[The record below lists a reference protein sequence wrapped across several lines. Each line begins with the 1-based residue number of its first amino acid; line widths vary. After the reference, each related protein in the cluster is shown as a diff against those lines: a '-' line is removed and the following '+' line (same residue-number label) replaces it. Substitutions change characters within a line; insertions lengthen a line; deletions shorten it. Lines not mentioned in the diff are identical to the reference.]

1 MAKPCYIDGKL
12 YTITVSKEAYLAV
25 KKRHAQFALEEKY
38 IRAWEAASEL
48 ILRGFE
54 SIEKIN
60 GEKPESQAEV
70 LPPPTTTEQTIDEIQ
85 KQPNKE
91 PEEKTTFKGQH
102 ELYTIEQASSYL
114 GINRQ
119 IIEDGRRNNE
129 LYAVKIG
136 HRFFY
141 KRKDLDKWF
150 DKYLETKRVT
160 GKINETA

>member
-1 MAKPCYIDGKL
+1 MEKSPKAKQKFC
-12 YTITVSKEAYLAV
+12 
-25 KKRHAQFALEEKY
+25 
-38 IRAWEAASEL
+38 
-48 ILRGFE
+48 
-54 SIEKIN
+54 
-60 GEKPESQAEV
+60 
-70 LPPPTTTEQTIDEIQ
+70 PPPTTTEQTVDEIQ
-85 KQPNKE
+85 KEPNKE

-136 HRFFY
+136 YRFFY